1 MSAASSSG
9 RKGRAGVSDSEIDVR
24 PAPDVWHTDLVTSG
38 RIIIGRRVG
47 T

>member
-1 MSAASSSG
+1 MIKETSIRRPDGEMKAPTRG
-9 RKGRAGVSDSEIDVR
+9 QVWQTGV
-24 PAPDVWHTDLVTSG
+24 VTSG